1 MINISYSESQLKL
14 LINKF
19 ENNPYIKNEYESRI
33 RFLLME
39 FWNRF
44 CAVDSENYKI
54 NILIEFEK
62 IVIKHKNSS
71 LKKRNKFNVNRHF
84 LKIFE
89 ENCQVC
95 GDNRVIRHH
104 IISLIHGGNN
114 SKSNLIPICR
124 KCHSMIH
131 PHLQTDLPC
140 NVADGQQ
147 GIEGSTTY

>member
-1 MINISYSESQLKL
+1 MSYTYSINQLKL
-14 LINKF
+14 ICDKF
-19 ENNPYIKNEYESRI
+19 KNNPRLKNNTEDRI
-33 RFLLME
+33 RFYLLE
-39 FWNRF
+39 FWSRF

-84 LKIFE
+84 LKLFK

-140 NVADGQQ
+140 AVADGQQ